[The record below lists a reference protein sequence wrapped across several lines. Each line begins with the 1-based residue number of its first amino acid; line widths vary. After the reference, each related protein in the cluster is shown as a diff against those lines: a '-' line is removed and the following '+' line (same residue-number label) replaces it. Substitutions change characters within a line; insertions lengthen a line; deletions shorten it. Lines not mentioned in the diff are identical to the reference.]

1 MMAVARLLR
10 VALAVPLFFPGQARY
25 SSAVCPSDSMIHPC
39 SCTRVALGIRV
50 LCSGIANEHHLRTI
64 LGYLSSYK
72 LNALSL
78 EHINFTLTPDLF
90 DRLQV
95 ITVRVMESQFRMENP
110 FELRAT
116 GGTSR
121 IEALNVR
128 QSTLDLGDSSLA
140 ILQGLRQ
147 VDVVNSAIR
156 VLRRRWFNGMSR
168 LNRLVIEHTKMGRL
182 EDRALAGLNEVQKVV
197 LKANELK
204 SLRRSYFPQLAA
216 RLAHL
221 DFRGAGSGR
230 NSFVPCV
237 PNRRMRQ
244 VAHDTSYDRS
254 HGKSHHVSRA
264 LDVANHLATPILRPA
279 MARTNLNKTLAT
291 ATING
296 KTQKIGDERCGSAVK
311 LIVWEISR
319 WTRQKLQLQ
328 RHGERPTTTARTSN
342 NREEHIDNE
351 LTSLPSDMFQNMPVL
366 ESVTLS
372 RNHFQTLSP
381 EPWKPMLGQLRL
393 VTLDGNPIDCNG
405 TISWM
410 LQSNA
415 RHKVSGTCAAPPNL
429 AGTRISDLDDSRLRR

>member
-221 DFRGAGSGR
+221 DFS
-230 NSFVPCV
+230 
-237 PNRRMRQ
+237 
-244 VAHDTSYDRS
+244 
-254 HGKSHHVSRA
+254 
-264 LDVANHLATPILRPA
+264 
-279 MARTNLNKTLAT
+279 
-291 ATING
+291 
-296 KTQKIGDERCGSAVK
+296 
-311 LIVWEISR
+311 
-319 WTRQKLQLQ
+319 
-328 RHGERPTTTARTSN
+328 
-342 NREEHIDNE
+342 DNE

>member
-10 VALAVPLFFPGQARY
+10 VALVVPLFFPGQARY

-50 LCSGIANEHHLRTI
+50 LCSSIANEHYLRTI

-182 EDRALAGLNEVQKVV
+182 EDRALAGLNEVEKVV

-221 DFRGAGSGR
+221 DFRNPLYITQEGR
-230 NSFVPCV
+230 CKDIRMSKRQPSATSRSTEQRTPKNQNTLPC
-237 PNRRMRQ
+237 NLDKKTRMWVYWLYHLTKCQRNQNTVCHTKMKILTCSRQ
-244 VAHDTSYDRS
+244 SS
-254 HGKSHHVSRA
+254 
-264 LDVANHLATPILRPA
+264 
-279 MARTNLNKTLAT
+279 
-291 ATING
+291 
-296 KTQKIGDERCGSAVK
+296 
-311 LIVWEISR
+311 
-319 WTRQKLQLQ
+319 
-328 RHGERPTTTARTSN
+328 
-342 NREEHIDNE
+342 
-351 LTSLPSDMFQNMPVL
+351 
-366 ESVTLS
+366 
-372 RNHFQTLSP
+372 
-381 EPWKPMLGQLRL
+381 
-393 VTLDGNPIDCNG
+393 
-405 TISWM
+405 
-410 LQSNA
+410 
-415 RHKVSGTCAAPPNL
+415 
-429 AGTRISDLDDSRLRR
+429 